1 MNNTNTN
8 RKPTKFVGYAC
19 LGTSYLCGA
28 IVGVQFIIQEWNW
41 NMNPTREYVVGT
53 PSGVIDLFHRAI
65 EWCLL
70 LVSPTVLPFVI
81 VGAILYWVGLY
92 FYSKSL
98 T

>member
-19 LGTSYLCGA
+19 LGTSYLCG
-28 IVGVQFIIQEWNW
+28 VPVFVQFAIQEWNW

-53 PSGVIDLFHRAI
+53 PSGAIDLFHRAI

-81 VGAILYWVGLY
+81 FGLLLHWAGEH
-92 FYSKSL
+92 FINKSL